1 MRRTLLIKSSLLNFS
16 WVHPLGK
23 MTAFPGRSR
32 SRILRLRGDRVL
44 LMMAGL
50 LLLLPPVVY
59 VTHAQA
65 EAYCAFVERKLPT
78 EAQWE
83 HAARLGA
90 ASETTPRTYPWKDP
104 SLHASCTRG
113 ASRYLA
119 YKGCTALPQPVDYS
133 SADVTHHKLRNMAS
147 NVSEWVLDGWHDY
160 TYCEGRQG
168 LEAGCQQ
175 QGAACQGCKDNLERC
190 ALACDET
197 RLALCRAGSYSPFT
211 GNSTEHVVRGGS
223 YDHSRCFHRLYVR
236 RKGATAAPTVGF
248 RCAR

>member
-147 NVSEWVLDGWHDY
+147 NVSEWVLDDWN
-160 TYCEGRQG
+160 TYAYCKGG
-168 LEAGCQQ
+168 TGYDSSCQKTGTVCPQ
-175 QGAACQGCKDNLERC
+175 CQADGQACAKSCQPDNLVIC
-190 ALACDET
+190 G
-197 RLALCRAGSYSPFT
+197 AGTYSVFDKNT
-211 GNSTEHVVRGGS
+211 TEHVVRGGS
-223 YDHSRCFHRLYVR
+223 YLHSRCFHRLFVR
-236 RKGATAAPTVGF
+236 RKESTPRPEIGF